1 MSRRYHLHIPG
12 LVYGLLTVL
21 VALAAVNTQNNLLF
35 WVFGVLLSGVM
46 ISGIVSGVMMMGVQA
61 RRLDPGSG
69 AVGEPLVVGYE
80 VHNRNRIFPIFNI
93 HIEERIGGRRVLPLF
108 GWAGTEA
115 RGGSAGTQPRGDSAN
130 WRSLMKPARAWI
142 MHIGPQ
148 ESVHG
153 EAVFWPTSRGEARF
167 DQLRIWTTFPFGLV
181 KKSVTISQP
190 QHTLIF
196 PRLYELKHGVLNAV
210 TPAGPM
216 GNRIS
221 QHPGAGDDY
230 HGMRE
235 YRPGDSM
242 RHIAWKRMAGLD
254 QLVSIERSRPSPPKI
269 RVILNLL
276 PMIAHDG
283 SKESRLSNAS
293 AARDTSTA
301 GTQSPLTAQRE
312 MEEKAISLA
321 GSILYAADRAGMEV
335 GLTVLGVPMA
345 PIPIRRSHWHL
356 SRMMSS
362 LAAIDLD
369 LPPRRPAALAEAA
382 RERLAGPAAAQHEA
396 AGLIVVHPGDIET
409 RVLPASGGSA
419 YASAWHLSARQLES
433 LIAPEPTSPAPASSL
448 APRSESRR
456 APHRHSPPSA
466 PHPGAS
472 APGHLMSGRT
482 PREVA

>member
-12 LVYGLLTVL
+12 LIYGVLTVF

-61 RRLDPGSG
+61 RRIDPGSG

-80 VHNRNRIFPIFNI
+80 IQNRNRIFPIFNI
-93 HIEERIGGRRVLPLF
+93 HIEERIGGRRT
-108 GWAGTEA
+108 GN
-115 RGGSAGTQPRGDSAN
+115 AN
-130 WRSLMKPARAWI
+130 WRSLMKPSRAWI

-153 EAVFWPTSRGEARF
+153 ESVFWPTSRGEARF

-196 PRLYELKHGVLNAV
+196 PRLYQLKHGVLKAV

-254 QLVSIERSRPSPPKI
+254 QLVSIERSRPSPPKV
-269 RVILNLL
+269 RVILNLV
-276 PMIAHDG
+276 HDACSG
-283 SKESRLSNAS
+283 MDAAS
-293 AARDTSTA
+293 CGRGRAVDAISQAASTA
-301 GTQSPLTAQRE
+301 GHRE
-312 MEEKAISLA
+312 MEERAISLA
-321 GSILYAADRAGMEV
+321 GSILYAADRAGMEI
-335 GLTVLGVPMA
+335 GLTVLGMPIH

-369 LPPRRPAALAEAA
+369 QP

-396 AGLIVVHPGDIET
+396 AGLIVVHPDEIES
-409 RVLPASGGSA
+409 RVLPAGSGAA
-419 YASAWHLSARQLES
+419 YAGAWHLSARQLES
-433 LIAPEPTSPAPASSL
+433 LIAPPSTTQAPISPAA
-448 APRSESRR
+448 
-456 APHRHSPPSA
+456 
-466 PHPGAS
+466 
-472 APGHLMSGRT
+472 RT
-482 PREVA
+482 PRPAAGAERADTRRAIRREVA